1 MKKLFLMCLA
11 ILLLSV
17 PAFASVGIQDNG
29 TYVGE
34 ATTLNFE
41 DSVTATDVDGITNV
55 YIGRLKNYEVFT
67 TGDTL
72 VAADS
77 GKAIIVHD
85 PTIGSAGIAA
95 FVLPAASAGLN
106 FKFVMGS
113 TWYITVDPAGTDAI
127 MYSTNVAGDKIK
139 SAGASAD
146 SVELVSDG
154 TRWYVSEMKGTWTD
168 NN

>member
-1 MKKLFLMCLA
+1 MKKLLLVCLA
-11 ILLLSV
+11 VLLLSV
-17 PAFASVGIQDNG
+17 PAFAAVGVQDNG

-34 ATTLNFE
+34 ATTLNF
-41 DSVTATDVDGITNV
+41 DGSVTAADVDGITNV
-55 YIGRLKNYEVFT
+55 YVGRLKDQEVFT

-77 GKAIIVHD
+77 GKAVVSYLDDADGIVD
-85 PTIGSAGIAA
+85 
-95 FVLPAASAGLN
+95 FVLPAVSAGLN
-106 FKFVMGS
+106 FKIAAGHTS
-113 TWYITVDPAGTDAI
+113 YIRIDPAGTNQI
-127 MYSTNVAGDKIK
+127 MYSTCAAGDRLL

-154 TRWYVSEMKGTWTD
+154 TRWYVTEMKGTWTD